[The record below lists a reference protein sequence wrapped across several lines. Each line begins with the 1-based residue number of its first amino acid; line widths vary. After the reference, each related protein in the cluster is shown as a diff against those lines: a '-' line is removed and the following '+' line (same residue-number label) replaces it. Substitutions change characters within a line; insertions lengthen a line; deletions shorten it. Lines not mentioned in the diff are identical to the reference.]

1 MRVTKDRVDLTPA
14 VRWLRWM
21 DFAERTISRLIWLA
35 IAIVASNT
43 IATISGKTTVADL
56 GVNVVADIRISEA
69 VAYGLGVLGFGY
81 GLKQRKMRKRSVRE
95 QSKRI
100 TDLETQID
108 PARSSSELT
117 DTGDTRPEDE

>member
-1 MRVTKDRVDLTPA
+1 M
-14 VRWLRWM
+14 RWM

-35 IAIVASNT
+35 IVVVAYKAIDTVA
-43 IATISGKTTVADL
+43 GETTVADL

-69 VAYGLGVLGFGY
+69 VAYGLGVQGFGY
-81 GLKQRKMRKRSVRE
+81 GFKQRKMRKRSIRE
-95 QSKRI
+95 QSERI